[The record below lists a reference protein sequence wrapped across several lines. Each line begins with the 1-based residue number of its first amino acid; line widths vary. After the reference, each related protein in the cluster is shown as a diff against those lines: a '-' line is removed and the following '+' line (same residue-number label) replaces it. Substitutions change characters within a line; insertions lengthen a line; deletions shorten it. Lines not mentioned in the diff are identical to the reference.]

1 MDPGTKARVGSLVQS
16 RGGLPIEVERRLVAE
31 EREPRANAAGGVVND
46 AVLAAAHARGRP
58 IPEALGALV
67 DEARRQLGG

>member
-46 AVLAAAHARGRP
+46 AVLAAAHVRWGVV
-58 IPEALGALV
+58 PEALGALV
-67 DEARRQLGG
+67 DEACR